1 MKAAPQPQALVEAVF
16 EAVTVFNHSRGL
28 RLAELRSY
36 LDRHYAEIYGA
47 EELNAAL
54 AQLTTEGRV
63 EWRHSAY
70 FPAGRGRA

>member
-1 MKAAPQPQALVEAVF
+1 MNTAPQALVEAVF
-16 EAVTVFNHSRGL
+16 QAVTAFNNSRGL
-28 RLAELRSY
+28 RTAELRSY

-54 AQLTTEGRV
+54 AQLKTEGKV

-70 FPAGRGRA
+70 FLASGRRRA